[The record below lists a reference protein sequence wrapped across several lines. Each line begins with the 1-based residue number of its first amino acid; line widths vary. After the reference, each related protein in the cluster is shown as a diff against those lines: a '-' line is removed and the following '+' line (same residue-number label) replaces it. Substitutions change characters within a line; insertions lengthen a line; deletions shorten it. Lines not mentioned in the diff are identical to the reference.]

1 MTLKMHTFIPGWPLT
16 FLGCDL
22 RSRWL
27 WSNAGPRDTSG
38 DKPRDDG
45 PRPCDTLGDGP
56 RDTVG
61 DGPCDAVG
69 DGPRDTVGD
78 GPCDTVGDR
87 PRDTDG
93 DSLVD
98 KCADC
103 LADAIKHSNDA
114 LEQDNLSLSCS
125 SYYCSC

>member
-1 MTLKMHTFIPGWPLT
+1 MIFKKIYTFIPGWPLT

-27 WSNAGPRDTSG
+27 LSNAGPRDTSG
-38 DKPRDDG
+38 D
-45 PRPCDTLGDGP
+45 RPH
-56 RDTVG
+56 
-61 DGPCDAVG
+61 
-69 DGPRDTVGD
+69 
-78 GPCDTVGDR
+78 
-87 PRDTDG
+87 DTDG

-98 KCADC
+98 KSADC

-114 LEQDNLSLSCS
+114 LKQDNLSLSCS

>member
-1 MTLKMHTFIPGWPLT
+1 MIFKKIYTFIPGWPLT

-38 DKPRDDG
+38 DKPRDD
-45 PRPCDTLGDGP
+45 RP

-61 DGPCDAVG
+61 DGP
-69 DGPRDTVGD
+69 RDTS
-78 GPCDTVGDR
+78 GDR
-87 PRDTDG
+87 PHDTDG

-98 KCADC
+98 KSADC
-103 LADAIKHSNDA
+103 LADAIKHSNDT
-114 LEQDNLSLSCS
+114 LEQDSLSLSCS
-125 SYYCSC
+125 SCYCAAHATVHVSMLIMEECNT